1 MSTWENATIAIRT
14 DADAKLNRI
23 YKEMGFAIAQDAY
36 KFAFSL
42 AIRTSDL
49 SIVNETERYGSRT
62 TKYAVGN
69 LDPDGSLYR
78 VISTLGFPTET
89 VTAVTA
95 LQILAEEGIDILFG
109 QLEAGATDPVE
120 ILDDLLD
127 SQMPSS

>member
-14 DADAKLNRI
+14 EADAKLNRI

-42 AIRTSDL
+42 AVRTSDL
-49 SIVNETERYGSRT
+49 SIVNEAERHGSRT
-62 TKYAVGN
+62 TKYAAGN

-95 LQILAEEGIDILFG
+95 LQILAEEGIDILFD
-109 QLEAGATDPVE
+109 QLEAGGTDPVE

-127 SQMPSS
+127 SQTPNS